1 MTEPAPSNGYDVS
14 LEVLLSRELTR
25 QYGPLL
31 SGDILRN
38 ALGYPTKE
46 AYRQAMVRKTLPVPV
61 FELEKRRGKFALTID
76 VAKWLVQERT
86 KALRQSEA
94 EKGVAP

>member
-1 MTEPAPSNGYDVS
+1 M
-14 LEVLLSRELTR
+14 SRELTR

-61 FELEKRRGKFALTID
+61 FELEK
-76 VAKWLVQERT
+76 
-86 KALRQSEA
+86 
-94 EKGVAP
+94 